1 MVAAAVVA
9 VADGVAAVAEAVAVA
24 GVVAMDAAVVMASTV
39 GPWLFAADPVAGGTP
54 TAFASAGITDTGLSG
69 VSTLDR

>member
-9 VADGVAAVAEAVAVA
+9 VADGVAAEAVAVA